1 MLSTSRNSRPEA
13 DLRPASTGAGVGR
26 VELREVTV
34 AYGHGAGLA
43 ETSLVIEPGEFLCLL
58 GPSGCGKSTA
68 LNVIGGFVAPTTGM
82 ALVDG
87 ARICGPGPDRG
98 VVFQHYSLFPWK
110 TAQDNV
116 AFGLRMRGASTAE
129 ARRLAH
135 DYLSSVGLARF
146 ARAYPSMLSGGM
158 QQRVAIA
165 RALVNR
171 PAVLLMDEPFGAL
184 DAQTRAL
191 MQEHLLEQWRDIRNT
206 VVFVTH
212 DVDEALFLGDRVIVL
227 SAAPGTVLLDLQ
239 IDLPRPR
246 SREVYAS
253 AAFGE
258 AKARCLDLIRR
269 ESRRAFERADRLA

>member
-13 DLRPASTGAGVGR
+13 DLRPASIGTGVGR
-26 VELREVTV
+26 VELRDATV
-34 AYGHGAGLA
+34 VYGAGAGLA
-43 ETSLVIEPGEFLCLL
+43 KTSLVIEPGEFLCLL

-68 LNVIGGFVAPTTGM
+68 LNVIGGFVAPTSGV
-82 ALVDG
+82 ALIDG

-129 ARRLAH
+129 ARRLAL

-165 RALVNR
+165 RALVAR

-191 MQEHLLEQWRDIRNT
+191 MQEHLLELWRDIRNT

-212 DVDEALFLGDRVIVL
+212 DLDEALFLGDRVVVL
-227 SAAPGTVLLDLQ
+227 SAAPGRVLLDLR

-246 SREVYAS
+246 PREVHAS
-253 AAFGE
+253 EAFSE
-258 AKARCLDLIRR
+258 AKIRCRDLIRC
-269 ESRRAFERADRLA
+269 ESRRAFERAEALA